1 VAIKHHKEEV
11 MKRVL
16 ITALALCVL
25 VPPAYAARQVYLKDG
40 GVIRAK
46 SVWRSHGKVQ
56 VLVNRD
62 TLTEFAPEELDMKR
76 TFPKRHHVPRKK
88 TAAGQAATASNG
100 PGAVQEPEEKKSG
113 MSLPKLPDLPE
124 ARPESLM
131 PAREEGTIRKQKR
144 EMQERVN
151 E

>member
-1 VAIKHHKEEV
+1 

-16 ITALALCVL
+16 ITALALCIL
-25 VPPAYAARQVYLKDG
+25 VTPAYAARQVYLKDG

-62 TLTEFAPEELDMKR
+62 ILAEFWPAELDMKR
-76 TFPKRHHVPRKK
+76 TFPKRHPVSRKK
-88 TAAGQAATASNG
+88 TAAGLQAATASNG
-100 PGAVQEPEEKKSG
+100 QVAVQKPEVKKSG
-113 MSLPKLPDLPE
+113 MSLPALPE
-124 ARPESLM
+124 RPEAKPENLM
-131 PAREEGTIRKQKR
+131 PASKEGAIRKQKR

>member
-1 VAIKHHKEEV
+1 

-16 ITALALCVL
+16 IAALVLCVL

-46 SVWRSHGKVQ
+46 SVWRSQGKVQ

-62 TLTEFAPEELDMKR
+62 TLAEFLPEELDMKR
-76 TFPKRHHVPRKK
+76 TFPKRHPVLRKK
-88 TAAGQAATASNG
+88 TAAGRQKTTTSNG
-100 PGAVQEPEEKKSG
+100 QVTVQKPEEKKSG
-113 MSLPKLPDLPE
+113 MSISKLPKLPE
-124 ARPESLM
+124 AKPESLM
-131 PAREEGTIRKQKR
+131 PASDEGAIKKHKR
-144 EMQERVN
+144 EMVEKAA

>member
-1 VAIKHHKEEV
+1 
-11 MKRVL
+11 MKLVL

-62 TLTEFAPEELDMKR
+62 TLAEFSPAELDMKR
-76 TFPKRHHVPRKK
+76 TFPKRHPVARKK
-88 TAAGQAATASNG
+88 SAAASNG
-100 PGAVQEPEEKKSG
+100 QVTSQKAEEKKSG
-113 MSLPKLPDLPE
+113 ISLPTLPKLPE
-124 ARPESLM
+124 AKPESLM
-131 PAREEGTIRKQKR
+131 PASEEGAIRKQKR

>member
-1 VAIKHHKEEV
+1 

-25 VPPAYAARQVYLKDG
+25 ALPAYAARQVYLKDG

-46 SVWRSHGKVQ
+46 SVWRSQGKVQ

-62 TLTEFAPEELDMKR
+62 TLAEFWPEELDMKR
-76 TFPKRHHVPRKK
+76 TFPKRHPMRKTSPAADRQK
-88 TAAGQAATASNG
+88 TITSNG
-100 PGAVQEPEEKKSG
+100 SAAVQKPEEKKTG
-113 MSLPKLPDLPE
+113 ISLPKLPKLPE
-124 ARPESLM
+124 AKPESLM
-131 PAREEGTIRKQKR
+131 PGSDEGSIRKHKR
-144 EMQERVN
+144 EMMEKTS

>member
-1 VAIKHHKEEV
+1 

-16 ITALALCVL
+16 ITALALGVL
-25 VPPAYAARQVYLKDG
+25 VLTAYAARQVYLKDG

-46 SVWRSHGKVQ
+46 SVWRTQGKVQ

-62 TLTEFAPEELDMKR
+62 ILAEFSPAELDMKR
-76 TFPKRHHVPRKK
+76 TFPKRHPVSRKK
-88 TAAGQAATASNG
+88 TAAGLQAATASNG
-100 PGAVQEPEEKKSG
+100 QVTVQKPEGKKSG
-113 MSLPKLPDLPE
+113 MSLPKVPERPE
-124 ARPESLM
+124 AKPESLM
-131 PAREEGTIRKQKR
+131 PASEEGAIRKQKR

>member
-1 VAIKHHKEEV
+1 MTGWPFTKEKV

-16 ITALALCVL
+16 ITALALCIL

-62 TLTEFAPEELDMKR
+62 ILAEFSPAELDMKR
-76 TFPKRHHVPRKK
+76 TFPKRHPVPRKK
-88 TAAGQAATASNG
+88 SAAC
-100 PGAVQEPEEKKSG
+100 
-113 MSLPKLPDLPE
+113 
-124 ARPESLM
+124 R
-131 PAREEGTIRKQKR
+131 
-144 EMQERVN
+144 
-151 E
+151 